1 MNQLVAFFA
10 PTTLPNAAGAG
21 VRAPGTAQGD
31 EFAAILAQVQATVSG
46 EQPTTPDASQQ
57 LAQLLGQLPP
67 GLVQAAKSLSTD
79 EVAAQIEALQASGT
93 GTQQLDAL
101 LATLLQA
108 GQANAPQAAASATP
122 TNAPATSSTLGAV
135 LQVLHA
141 QAETPPAVA
150 PAPGDVANLGLRGS
164 LAPEQAAAEKPA
176 QTGQTTVDVAETLAA
191 QLAIPANLAKPRN
204 ENQPQQGQTDKPV
217 AGPQK
222 RGAQAHHAEGALNP
236 APQDALPTP
245 KPSDAS
251 ATTSVANQSAQG
263 SAASVAHA
271 QPQATTSG
279 TSNANPTAA
288 AAVPAPALTTL
299 VDAQQ
304 MSVTLATAPHQ
315 PVPLEALAVHIARK
329 FQAGVS
335 QFEIRLS
342 PAELGQLDISLS
354 VADDGHVTAVVR
366 AERPE
371 TLDLLQ
377 RDARNLETQL
387 RQAGLDVTSNSL
399 NFSLSNGNGGRQ
411 TPFVGWP
418 AFADA
423 QDVQNAAK
431 SDALSTYIAVRRP
444 DGLDI
449 RV

>member
-21 VRAPGTAQGD
+21 VRAPGAAQGD
-31 EFAAILAQVQATVSG
+31 EFAAILAQVQATVTG
-46 EQPTTPDASQQ
+46 EQTTSPDASQQ

-67 GLVQAAKSLSTD
+67 GLVQAVKSLSTD
-79 EVAAQIEALQASGT
+79 EVATQIEAVQTANT
-93 GTQQLDAL
+93 GTPQLDAV
-101 LATLLQA
+101 LATLLQV
-108 GQANAPQAAASATP
+108 GQASAPQTTPTANSPATP
-122 TNAPATSSTLGAV
+122 STLGAV
-135 LQVLHA
+135 LQALHGQTEA
-141 QAETPPAVA
+141 A
-150 PAPGDVANLGLRGS
+150 PIAAPVPGDVADLGLRGT
-164 LAPEQAAAEKPA
+164 LAPEQATVEKSA
-176 QTGQTTVDVAETLAA
+176 QPGQTATDVAETVAA
-191 QLAIPANLAKPRN
+191 QFVIPANLPRSRN
-204 ENQPQQGQTDKPV
+204 ENQPQQGQTDKPI

-222 RGAQAHHAEGALNP
+222 KGAQTQPAEGALTQQ
-236 APQDALPTP
+236 PQDALPTP
-245 KPSDAS
+245 KTLDAS
-251 ATTSVANQSAQG
+251 ADTSGAKQSAQG
-263 SAASVAHA
+263 AAAPAVPA
-271 QPQATTSG
+271 QPQATTAG
-279 TSNANPTAA
+279 ASNANPAA
-288 AAVPAPALTTL
+288 TVPTPALPTL

-329 FQAGVS
+329 FEAGVS

-354 VADDGHVTAVVR
+354 VADDGHVTAIVR

-377 RDARNLETQL
+377 RDARSLETQL
-387 RQAGLDVTSNSL
+387 RQAGLDVNSNSL

-411 TPFVGWP
+411 APFVGWP
-418 AFADA
+418 GFADA
-423 QDVQNAAK
+423 QDAQNAARP
-431 SDALSTYIAVRRP
+431 DALSTYIAVRRP